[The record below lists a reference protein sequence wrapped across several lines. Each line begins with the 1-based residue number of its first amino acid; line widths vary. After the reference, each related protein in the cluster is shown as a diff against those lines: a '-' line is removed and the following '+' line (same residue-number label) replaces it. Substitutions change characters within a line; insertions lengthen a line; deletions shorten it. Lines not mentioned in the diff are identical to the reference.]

1 MNENAPRYVPPPE
14 DVGPIVL
21 GLRETA
27 VVQGLGGL
35 EAEGRALLDTGN
47 GGATMMSREFAES
60 LSLVNE
66 DGFPRMIRN
75 PQMAEANGVVED
87 AVDQCV
93 VVPAVTFSFL
103 GIEITS
109 SVHVPMRPPA
119 RTGSIWQTMDLLVSM
134 NDIQKLERCGMGS
147 RRSEL
152 EAIKLRSPR
161 KMMTGCG

>member
-60 LSLVNE
+60 LWLVDE
-66 DGFPRMIRN
+66 DGFPRMIDRRHV
-75 PQMAEANGVVED
+75 QIVQVNGVVED

-134 NDIQKLERCGMGS
+134 NDIQKLERCGAMF
-147 RRSEL
+147 RL
-152 EAIKLRSPR
+152 
-161 KMMTGCG
+161 